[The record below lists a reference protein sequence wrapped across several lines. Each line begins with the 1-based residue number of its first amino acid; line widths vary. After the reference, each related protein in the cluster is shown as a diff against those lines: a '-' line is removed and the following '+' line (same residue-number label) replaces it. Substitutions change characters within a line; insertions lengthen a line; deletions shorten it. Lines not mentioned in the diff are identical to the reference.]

1 MRRLCTETRERTLL
15 WKKAERLKAP
25 QAVRR
30 VSLQLSSRPAFQPSA
45 VLLAVLLVAS
55 CKPATRAPVA
65 PPPPSGPQVKAIV
78 VTITTVVQPGSHSL
92 THTIAIAGGLARS
105 SDELD
110 HWRLFD
116 LAKGEVTF
124 VDDLAK
130 TYRRASLKTLIANR
144 KAADAEPLPDTL
156 PRAQFTV
163 TKETRTLLGIE
174 ARESVVRMGAY
185 QRQLWI
191 GAHPLI
197 PEGLFAMME
206 ASQAGTRSA
215 AGVMRDVDDALFD
228 VKGFPLAE
236 HAELPYDNEKM
247 VLDRTV
253 VKVEQQSVPQASL
266 SIGAGYRDVTK
277 PAAPN
282 AGE

>member
-1 MRRLCTETRERTLL
+1 
-15 WKKAERLKAP
+15 
-25 QAVRR
+25 
-30 VSLQLSSRPAFQPSA
+30 
-45 VLLAVLLVAS
+45 
-55 CKPATRAPVA
+55 
-65 PPPPSGPQVKAIV
+65 VKAAV
-78 VTITTVVQPGSHSL
+78 VTITTLLQPGARTL
-92 THTIAIAGGLARS
+92 THTIVIAGGHARS

-110 HWRLFD
+110 RWRLFD

-124 VDDLAK
+124 VDDIAK
-130 TYRRASLKTLIANR
+130 TYRRASLKALVADR
-144 KAADAEPLPDTL
+144 KAADAEPLPDGL

-163 TKETRTLLGIE
+163 TNEARTLLGIE
-174 ARESVVRMGAY
+174 AKESVVRLGAY

-197 PEGLFAMME
+197 PQGLFAMME
-206 ASQAGTRSA
+206 ASRPEAGSA
-215 AGVMRDVDDALFD
+215 AGVMRDADAALLD

-253 VKVEQQSVPQASL
+253 VQVEQKMVPQSSL

-277 PAAPN
+277 PVSPSPKSS
-282 AGE
+282 G